1 MSGQWITHKFGG
13 TSLADSSAY
22 RAVADI
28 VRGYGSARQAVVVS
42 AAAGTTDGL
51 IDLVARAGRRDSS
64 FEELADNLRQRQV
77 ELVEGLLGDET
88 GQELI
93 ARIDKDFDDIADVL
107 RATRVM
113 GTAVENAV
121 GAVAGFGELW
131 SARLLATHLRD
142 SGVDATWLDAREIL
156 VVQPAV
162 PAAAVDWDES
172 QERLERWLADHNAEI
187 VVITGFIAS
196 DAGGAPTTLGRNG
209 SDYSASIF
217 AALLGADDLVIW
229 TDVDGVMSADPRLVP
244 QAEVLDRL
252 SYDEAMELAYFGAK
266 VIHPATMTPAIRNGI
281 PVTIRNTFN
290 PAVSGSRIT
299 PESSTDVPV
308 KGFASIGE
316 MALVNL
322 EGTAMIGVP
331 GISERLFGALREE
344 GVSVVMISQASSEH
358 SICFAVP
365 ESHSDR
371 ARSAVETVFAAE
383 RQRGLLQDLEVTGG
397 CTILAAVGDGMSGTP
412 GIAARLFGSL
422 VRAGVNVRAIAQ
434 GSSERNISV
443 VIDSADATRALK
455 AAHAGFYLSQQTLS
469 IGLIGPGHVGGT
481 LLEQMAGRLDWL
493 REELGVDLRVRAI
506 ATSRTMLLDEQQID
520 LDGWRS
526 RLESAGAGTHD
537 TDLDMLAHYVHTD
550 SVPHAAIIDC
560 TASEEIAAR
569 YADWLARGIHVIT
582 PNKKAN
588 TASMD
593 YYRALQGNARRAD
606 AHYFYETTVGA
617 ALPVIQ
623 TLRDL
628 VQTGDVVR
636 RIEGVF
642 SGTLSYLFNSFDGS
656 VPFSEIVR
664 AARDKGYTEP
674 DPRED
679 LSGMD
684 VARKVVILAREMGMA
699 AELDDMEIEGLIPPG
714 LEEGS
719 VDTFLERLADHDE
732 DMLSRV
738 DVARAEGKVLRFV
751 GTIDPESGTRVAL
764 RTFDTDHPF
773 ARIKLTDNIVTFST
787 DRYSDNPLVVQGPG
801 AGPAVTAGG
810 VFADLLRLSNYLGAT
825 L

>member
-1 MSGQWITHKFGG
+1 MPGPWVTHKFGG
-13 TSLADSSAY
+13 TSLADAAAYEAVSAIIETW
-22 RAVADI
+22 D
-28 VRGYGSARQAVVVS
+28 GPRQAVVVS

-51 IDLVARAGRRDSS
+51 IELVSRAGRRDAS
-64 FEELADNLRQRQV
+64 FEEHLESLKERQV
-77 ELVEGLLGDET
+77 ALIEALLAREGANDLV
-88 GQELI
+88 
-93 ARIDKDFDDIADVL
+93 ARIDKDFEDIKDVL

-113 GTAVENAV
+113 GAALENAI
-121 GAVAGFGELW
+121 GAVAGFGEVW
-131 SARLLATHLRD
+131 SARLLATYLQTK
-142 SGVDATWLDAREIL
+142 GVAASWLDAREVL
-156 VVQPAV
+156 VVTPAE
-162 PAAAVDWDES
+162 PAAAVDWDATKAN
-172 QERLERWLADHNAEI
+172 LEAWLADNTSDV
-187 VVITGFIAS
+187 VVITGFVAS
-196 DAGGAPTTLGRNG
+196 DPDGAATTLGRNG

-217 AALLGADDLVIW
+217 ASLLEAQELVIW

-244 QAEVLDRL
+244 QAEVLAQL
-252 SYDEAMELAYFGAK
+252 SYDEAMELAYFGAR

-290 PAVSGSRIT
+290 PSAPGSRIS

-308 KGFASIGE
+308 KGFASIGD

-331 GISERLFGALREE
+331 GISERLFGALREA
-344 GVSVVMISQASSEH
+344 GVSVVMISQGSSEH

-365 ESHSDR
+365 EVQANR
-371 ARSAVETVFAAE
+371 ARAAVERAFAAE
-383 RQRGLLQDLEVTGG
+383 RQQGLLHDLEVTGG

-443 VIDSADATRALK
+443 VIDGGDATRALR
-455 AAHAGFYLSQQTLS
+455 AVHSGFYLSRQTLS

-481 LLEQMAGRLDWL
+481 LLDQMAGRLDWL
-493 REELGVDLRVRAI
+493 LEEFGFDLRVRAI
-506 ATSRTMLLDEQQID
+506 ATSSTMVLDEHRID
-520 LDGWRS
+520 LSSWRD
-526 RLESAGAGTHD
+526 RLHEGGASTFP
-537 TDLDMLAHYVHTD
+537 TDLDMLADYVHTE

-560 TASEEIAAR
+560 SASADIAMR
-569 YADWLARGIHVIT
+569 YGDWLSQGIHVIT

-588 TASMD
+588 SGAIE
-593 YYRALQGNARRAD
+593 YYRALQQAARRAD

-628 VQTGDVVR
+628 VQTGDEIR

-656 VPFSEIVR
+656 TPFSEIVR
-664 AARDKGYTEP
+664 AAREKGYTEP

-684 VARKVVILAREMGMA
+684 VARKVVILAREMGVDA
-699 AELDDMEIEGLIPPG
+699 SLSDMDIEGLIPAG

-719 VDTFLERLADHDE
+719 VDEFLTRLADHDE
-732 DMLSRV
+732 EMLGIV
-738 DVARAEGKVLRFV
+738 QQARSNGEVLRFV
-751 GTIDPESGTRVAL
+751 GVIDPEQGCRVSL
-764 RTFDTDHPF
+764 RSYDTDHPF
-773 ARIKLTDNIVTFST
+773 ARIRLTDNIVTYET
-787 DRYSDNPLVVQGPG
+787 ARYHENPLVVQGPG
-801 AGPAVTAGG
+801 AGPDVTAGG
-810 VFADLLRLSNYLGAT
+810 VFADLLRLANYLGAT

>member
-1 MSGQWITHKFGG
+1 MSAQWVTHKFGG
-13 TSLADSSAY
+13 TSLADADAY
-22 RAVADI
+22 RAVTAVI
-28 VRGYGSARQAVVVS
+28 EGSDHPRQAVVVS
-42 AAAGTTDGL
+42 AAAGMTDGL
-51 IDLVARAGRRDSS
+51 IELVSRAGRRDRS
-64 FEELADNLRQRQV
+64 FEELAESLRDHQV
-77 ELVEGLLGDET
+77 ALIEDLLAGSGPHDLVS
-88 GQELI
+88 
-93 ARIDKDFDDIADVL
+93 RIDKDFEDIKDVL
-107 RATRVM
+107 RASSVM
-113 GTAVENAV
+113 GTALENAI
-121 GAVAGFGELW
+121 GAVAGFGEVW
-131 SARLLATHLRD
+131 SARLLAAYLQGR
-142 SGVDATWLDAREIL
+142 GVSTGMIDAREIL
-156 VVQPAV
+156 VVTPAETA
-162 PAAAVDWDES
+162 PMVDWAVS
-172 QERLERWLADHNAEI
+172 QANLDAWLAENSHDV

-196 DAGGAPTTLGRNG
+196 DRQGAPTTLGRNG

-217 AALLGADDLVIW
+217 SSMLAASELNIW

-244 QAEVLDRL
+244 QAEVLDEL

-266 VIHPATMTPAIRNGI
+266 VIHPATMTPAIRGGI

-290 PAVSGSRIT
+290 PSSSGTRLTS
-299 PESSTDVPV
+299 ESSTGMPV
-308 KGFASIGE
+308 KGFASISG

-331 GISERLFGALREE
+331 GISERLFGSLRQA
-344 GVSVVMISQASSEH
+344 GVSVVMISQGSSEH

-365 ESHSDR
+365 EGHATR
-371 ARSAVETVFAAE
+371 AKEAVETAFAVE
-383 RQRGLLQDLEVTGG
+383 RQRGLLQDIDVTAG

-412 GIAARLFGSL
+412 GIAARLFGAL
-422 VRAGVNVRAIAQ
+422 VRAGVNVKAIAQ

-443 VIDSADATRALK
+443 VIDGADATRALR
-455 AAHAGFYLSQQTLS
+455 AAHSGFYLSRQTLS

-481 LLEQMAGRLDWL
+481 LLDQMARRLDWL
-493 REELGVDLRVRAI
+493 MSEFGIDLRVRAI
-506 ATSRTMLLDEQQID
+506 ASSSTMVLDEHRVD
-520 LDGWRS
+520 LGTWRE
-526 RLESAGAGTHD
+526 RLGGGGAGSMP
-537 TDLDMLAHYVHTD
+537 TDLDMLADYVHTE

-560 TASEEIAAR
+560 TASTDIALR
-569 YADWLARGIHVIT
+569 YGDWLSQGIHVIT

-588 TASMD
+588 TGD
-593 YYRALQGNARRAD
+593 IEYYRSLQEAGRRAD

-656 VPFSEIVR
+656 TPFSEIVR

-684 VARKVVILAREMGMA
+684 VARKVVILAREMGLEA
-699 AELDDMEIEGLIPPG
+699 SLEGMEIEGLIPPG

-719 VDTFLERLADHDE
+719 VDEFLDRLADYDE
-732 DMLSRV
+732 QML
-738 DVARAEGKVLRFV
+738 DVVNRARSSGQVLRFV
-751 GTIDPESGTRVAL
+751 GVIDPEDGCQVSL
-764 RTFDTDHPF
+764 RSYESEHPF
-773 ARIKLTDNIVTFST
+773 ARIRLTDNIVTFQT
-787 DRYSDNPLVVQGPG
+787 ARYSDNPLVVQGPG
-801 AGPAVTAGG
+801 AGPEVTAGG
-810 VFADLLRLSNYLGAT
+810 VFADLLRLANYLGAT